1 MERYELPEGWEWG
14 ALGDPEVAEI
24 NPKKS
29 AIRHLADEL
38 LVTFVPMEAISDES
52 GTITA
57 PIQRF
62 LGEVRKGYTYFSE
75 GDVIFAKITPCMENG
90 KSAIARELT
99 NSVGFGSTEFHV
111 FRPGPKVT
119 AKWLHCLLR
128 SKQLRDEAKVAMTGA
143 AGQQRVPR
151 DFLAAYEIPIPP
163 LPEQNRLVARIEAF
177 TERIEASRKEQ
188 QEAISMASAYFN
200 LLCQRTYREL
210 LEACI
215 TISLRESGNIM
226 GGGTPSK
233 DNAAFWKGDIPW
245 IAPKEMKRWYIG
257 ESSLTITETAINQS
271 AAHLIPAPA
280 VLFVVRGMIL
290 ARTVPVAISTCA
302 LTVNQDMKA
311 IVPRQKLS
319 AEFLAYMLLGAQ
331 PKLLSMVEVAGHGTR
346 KLESDRWGSLP
357 IPLPDSSKQKLIVQ
371 RLETMRR
378 KADELTAVQRAAESD
393 LAALMPAILAKAFR
407 GEL

>member
-1 MERYELPEGWEWG
+1 MDRYELPEGWEWR
-14 ALGDPEVAEI
+14 ALGDPQVAEI

-29 AIRHLADEL
+29 VIRHLADDL
-38 LVTFVPMEAISDES
+38 LVTFVPMEAVSDES

-90 KSAIARELT
+90 KSAIALELT

-163 LPEQNRLVARIEAF
+163 PPEQNRLVARIEAF
-177 TERIEASRKEQ
+177 AERIEIGRKVQ
-188 QEAISMASAYFN
+188 REAIANVEGMFEHAMNLVFSEDNIADWPEYPTVDLFSMVSGQIDPRQEPYSDMPSVAPDNVEKGTGRLIGQIKTAGDLELSSGKYLFRPEHVIYSKIRPALRKVCIPRFAGVCSADMYALKPNTDLISQDFLLLSLLSPPFTNYAVDNSDRNAMPKINRKVLFGYRMRVPDFPTQERLSAY
-200 LLCQRTYREL
+200 
-210 LEACI
+210 
-215 TISLRESGNIM
+215 
-226 GGGTPSK
+226 
-233 DNAAFWKGDIPW
+233 
-245 IAPKEMKRWYIG
+245 
-257 ESSLTITETAINQS
+257 
-271 AAHLIPAPA
+271 
-280 VLFVVRGMIL
+280 
-290 ARTVPVAISTCA
+290 
-302 LTVNQDMKA
+302 
-311 IVPRQKLS
+311 
-319 AEFLAYMLLGAQ
+319 LLGIR
-331 PKLLSMVEVAGHGTR
+331 ER
-346 KLESDRWGSLP
+346 SDEIACL
-357 IPLPDSSKQKLIVQ
+357 Q
-371 RLETMRR
+371 RS
-378 KADELTAVQRAAESD
+378 ANSD
-393 LAALMPAILAKAFR
+393 LAALLPAILAKAFR